1 MEELEKTQSL
11 AKPKPENNTVNIGR
25 AINALDIYN
34 PEDRSKLELYLK
46 SVMSSEKCGIKTIQ
60 DGLAIYSRAKE
71 LDLPFTSCIEH
82 LGVING
88 KTVLDVHLVKA
99 LLLKGNVTWE
109 CTKDYAPLYEY
120 TDGTNVYID
129 GKIPD
134 YCKKFKNRTEANNFN
149 NEENDEIGI
158 YPVRF
163 YQDFNGNIYKDYTL
177 NNKFSVVAN
186 ATQAKEVAAKG
197 LIPVIRT
204 ANVPSD
210 YITEYKLARIVGNQL
225 MTSIGHFSLSDAIT
239 AGLTTKDTYV
249 KYMRTLIGHR
259 AFTYAARD
267 IAADLLL
274 GCMETTEAK
283 IVNGMEINDADIIE
297 I

>member
-1 MEELEKTQSL
+1 MEQELEQKAL
-11 AKPKPENNTVNIGR
+11 AKTKPENHAVNMVR
-25 AINALDIYN
+25 TINSLDVFN
-34 PEDRSKLELYLK
+34 PEDRSKLEMYLK

-88 KTVLDVHLVKA
+88 KTTLDVHLVKA

-120 TDGTNVYID
+120 TDGTSVYID

-134 YCKKFKNRTEANNFN
+134 YCRKFKNRTEATEFN
-149 NEENDEIGI
+149 NGDNDEIGI

-186 ATQAKEVAAKG
+186 AVQAKEVAAKG
-197 LIPVIRT
+197 LIPIIRI

-210 YITEYKLARIVGNQL
+210 YITEYKLTRTVGNQVI
-225 MTSIGHFSLSDAIT
+225 TSVGHFTYSDAVT
-239 AGLTTKDTYV
+239 AGIATKDTYM
-249 KYMRTLIGHR
+249 KYMRILVGHR